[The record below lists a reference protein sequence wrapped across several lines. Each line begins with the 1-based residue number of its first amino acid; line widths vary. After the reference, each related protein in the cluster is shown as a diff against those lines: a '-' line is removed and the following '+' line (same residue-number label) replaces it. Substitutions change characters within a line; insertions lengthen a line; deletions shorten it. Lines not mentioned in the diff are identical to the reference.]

1 MHYYE
6 KNIVD
11 IKNIYT
17 DYLLNIMSPLVYEG
31 IKSMYN
37 KALVVEQEYQQA
49 MLQDEKI
56 TNPGVLKIFQHF
68 LKGVP
73 SLNTNLIESE
83 MIRIRD
89 TSKNADIF
97 DKLIRAVFKSYI
109 ILLTYNAS
117 GKECLL
123 VKEKY
128 HERIEIKD
136 FIHKIYIESAKQF
149 YNNPELFWHNYQ
161 PLEIKKNQLTCIDI
175 IKSATKEAILKAIPL
190 NDILTEYLRNE
201 YIEENPVHQIRSML
215 NKEDVINHYDGG
227 SIIDSNDNGV
237 QENHDN
243 HELEDINDRNNLV
256 NQLNEINQDG
266 GLILNQESLINSQ
279 EQEKPLNSSEEYQAK
294 LNSLGGAFYNAN
306 KNNMKQESK
315 QELVQE
321 PVKDFQGMTDLKNNI
336 QKGAH
341 LEQDQNSD
349 NKINI
354 VKPNIVE
361 KKIDNINK
369 EEYYNAMFTE
379 K

>member
-1 MHYYE
+1 MIHFQSFLGLNALYFPIADF
-6 KNIVD
+6 KN
-11 IKNIYT
+11 
-17 DYLLNIMSPLVYEG
+17 LL
-31 IKSMYN
+31 
-37 KALVVEQEYQQA
+37 
-49 MLQDEKI
+49 
-56 TNPGVLKIFQHF
+56 F
-68 LKGVP
+68 
-73 SLNTNLIESE
+73 
-83 MIRIRD
+83 
-89 TSKNADIF
+89 
-97 DKLIRAVFKSYI
+97 I
-109 ILLTYNAS
+109 I
-117 GKECLL
+117 
-123 VKEKY
+123 
-128 HERIEIKD
+128 II
-136 FIHKIYIESAKQF
+136 
-149 YNNPELFWHNYQ
+149 
-161 PLEIKKNQLTCIDI
+161 IKKNQLICIDI

-227 SIIDSNDNGV
+227 SIIDSNDNGI
-237 QENHDN
+237 QENQQIQEN
-243 HELEDINDRNNLV
+243 QELHQDVNDRNNLL
-256 NQLNEINQDG
+256 NQLNDLNQDG

-354 VKPNIVE
+354 VKSNR
-361 KKIDNINK
+361 K
-369 EEYYNAMFTE
+369 
-379 K
+379 

>member
-17 DYLLNIMSPLVYEG
+17 DYLLNIIAPLVYEG

-37 KALVVEQEYQQA
+37 KAIAVEQEYKQA

-161 PLEIKKNQLTCIDI
+161 PLDIKKNQEGYVF
-175 IKSATKEAILKAIPL
+175 KKPQLKI
-190 NDILTEYLRNE
+190 
-201 YIEENPVHQIRSML
+201 
-215 NKEDVINHYDGG
+215 
-227 SIIDSNDNGV
+227 
-237 QENHDN
+237 
-243 HELEDINDRNNLV
+243 
-256 NQLNEINQDG
+256 
-266 GLILNQESLINSQ
+266 
-279 EQEKPLNSSEEYQAK
+279 
-294 LNSLGGAFYNAN
+294 
-306 KNNMKQESK
+306 
-315 QELVQE
+315 
-321 PVKDFQGMTDLKNNI
+321 
-336 QKGAH
+336 
-341 LEQDQNSD
+341 
-349 NKINI
+349 
-354 VKPNIVE
+354 
-361 KKIDNINK
+361 
-369 EEYYNAMFTE
+369 
-379 K
+379 

>member
-17 DYLLNIMSPLVYEG
+17 DYLLNIIAPLVYEG

-37 KALVVEQEYQQA
+37 KAIAVEQEYKQA

-149 YNNPELFWHNYQ
+149 YNNPELFWHNYA
-161 PLEIKKNQLTCIDI
+161 PLDIKKNQLSCIDI
-175 IKSATKEAILKAIPL
+175 IKSAIKEAILKSIPTFVIMAL
-190 NDILTEYLRNE
+190 PQKFLTLPMLLKIL
-201 YIEENPVHQIRSML
+201 P
-215 NKEDVINHYDGG
+215 
-227 SIIDSNDNGV
+227 
-237 QENHDN
+237 
-243 HELEDINDRNNLV
+243 NNFFAEV
-256 NQLNEINQDG
+256 R
-266 GLILNQESLINSQ
+266 
-279 EQEKPLNSSEEYQAK
+279 
-294 LNSLGGAFYNAN
+294 
-306 KNNMKQESK
+306 
-315 QELVQE
+315 
-321 PVKDFQGMTDLKNNI
+321 
-336 QKGAH
+336 
-341 LEQDQNSD
+341 
-349 NKINI
+349 
-354 VKPNIVE
+354 
-361 KKIDNINK
+361 
-369 EEYYNAMFTE
+369 
-379 K
+379 